1 MGAKMFLQ
9 QPDKAEGSEESRHAF
24 YQLSTVVIAAD
35 DQRPAAAG
43 VSWGMHSGMM
53 SYHRHLRRGAAA
65 DLIATEAQR
74 WSSRWELW
82 LPIMF

>member
-35 DQRPAAAG
+35 G
-43 VSWGMHSGMM
+43 GGGCEL
-53 SYHRHLRRGAAA
+53 RH
-65 DLIATEAQR
+65 AQ
-74 WSSRWELW
+74 WHDV
-82 LPIMF
+82 LPPS